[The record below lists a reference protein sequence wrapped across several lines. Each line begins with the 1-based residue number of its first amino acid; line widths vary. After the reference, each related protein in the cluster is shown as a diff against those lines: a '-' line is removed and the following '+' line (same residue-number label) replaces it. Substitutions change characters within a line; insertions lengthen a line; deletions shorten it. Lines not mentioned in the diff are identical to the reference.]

1 MAAAKKPFLVPYDR
15 FGGIMAYP
23 EHSFSHWISRANGG
37 RYEYGSLQGM
47 DYEARAAL
55 DLRPVYNEPEMR
67 PNDPWSGTLR
77 LDDFMR
83 GRSAARF
90 IWYAD
95 GDPVDQR
102 RTYPMFMVDMLEL
115 VKTQG
120 VQPGGLVHGR
130 WTVAKRGANFGIKL
144 VTE

>member
-1 MAAAKKPFLVPYDR
+1 MTAAKKPFLVPYTSN
-15 FGGIMAYP
+15 GSILAYP
-23 EHSFSHWISRANGG
+23 ESTFSHFAHRETGEVLDTEVV
-37 RYEYGSLQGM
+37 R
-47 DYEARAAL
+47 AL
-55 DLRPVYNEPEMR
+55 DWRERDHVRTVYAQPEMR
-67 PNDPWSGTLR
+67 PNDIWSGTLR
-77 LDDFMR
+77 LDDFQR

-95 GDPVDQR
+95 GDPVYDR

-130 WTVAKRGANFGIKL
+130 WNVAKRGANFGIKL